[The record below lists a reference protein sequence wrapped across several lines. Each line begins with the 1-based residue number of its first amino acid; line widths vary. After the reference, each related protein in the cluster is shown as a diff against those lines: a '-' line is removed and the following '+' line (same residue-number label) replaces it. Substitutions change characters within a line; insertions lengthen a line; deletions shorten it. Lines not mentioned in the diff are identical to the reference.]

1 MNKTLLTLFSGG
13 ELAGVGA
20 RSLGYEHIGGVE
32 YDPKI
37 AEVARANGFPVTVAD
52 ILDVDP
58 RSFDRPNVLH
68 ASPVCTRASVAN
80 AKRGESPL
88 DIAMGEKTSEF
99 IQVLLPD
106 RFTLENVQQYMKFE
120 AFKGILRTLDENG
133 YFYDYQVVNA
143 ADFGVPQTRRRLILR
158 AVRGGWVPRL
168 PEPVRWVG
176 WYEAIEDLIP
186 TLPESQFAEWQL
198 KRLPEEVT
206 TALFA
211 QGGYNGKVSYAK
223 QDEPANTIVSN
234 HNQLTM
240 KAFLMAG
247 GNNWTPPVGD
257 EQPAFTV
264 GVSQANHPVRA
275 FMFGDQQGQIVDA
288 GDPACTVRAGENGG
302 AAPRAFLVGGANTSD
317 GQAAPG
323 VGVSFE
329 DEPTRAVAQNGNS
342 WRAFI
347 VDGNESNSKSG
358 LQVIDMDEPHHTIT
372 ASYTKHPSRAWL
384 EQGRVVQMTPRA
396 LARFQSMPDSYI
408 LPENKTLAGKIIGN
422 GLPCKLYEGIL
433 KSFE

>member
-257 EQPAFTV
+257 A
-264 GVSQANHPVRA
+264 
-275 FMFGDQQGQIVDA
+275 
-288 GDPACTVRAGENGG
+288 ACTVRAGENGG